1 MISYQ
6 LYVYNN
12 DAEWSIVDEIIRDEP
27 AQQKWEESVHEM
39 ILKHVLRLHHLL
51 IRSQKLEHVHKT
63 HQRAC
68 HSICGQSPEAGQSRE
83 CDEDSKQEAENFL
96 DVEENV
102 GDLLLA
108 VLSIAAEGAREERAF
123 IGHSWI
129 IFDNWNIDVSDIHVY
144 VWLYRE

>member
-1 MISYQ
+1 
-6 LYVYNN
+6 
-12 DAEWSIVDEIIRDEP
+12 
-27 AQQKWEESVHEM
+27 M

-51 IRSQKLEHVHKT
+51 ICSQKLEHVHKT

-68 HSICGQSPEAGQSRE
+68 HSICDQSHKAGQSYE
-83 CDEDSKQEAENFL
+83 CDEDSKQEAEYFL

-123 IGHSWI
+123 IGHS
-129 IFDNWNIDVSDIHVY
+129 
-144 VWLYRE
+144 